1 MRCPN
6 CGQTDDKVIDTR
18 PSEENRVIRRRR
30 ECNSCGL
37 RFSTIERIEGLQLKV
52 IKKDGTR
59 QEFSREKLMSGLS
72 SACSKRPI
80 SNDQL
85 TEIVNAVEALLQD
98 QRNGEISSQA
108 VGELVMNRLREL
120 DKVAYVRFASVYR
133 DFTDVSSFT
142 REVEE
147 INRDNE

>member
-1 MRCPN
+1 MRCPK
-6 CGQTDDKVIDTR
+6 CGQNDDKVIDTR

-30 ECNSCGL
+30 ECIACGY
-37 RFSTIERIEGLQLKV
+37 RFSTIERIEGLQFKV

-59 QEFSREKLMSGLS
+59 EEFSREKLMSGLS
-72 SACSKRPI
+72 AACSKRPI

-85 TEIVNAVEALLQD
+85 MEIVNSVESLLQE
-98 QRNGEISSQA
+98 QRNGEISSNA
-108 VGELVMNRLREL
+108 IGELVMNRLKGL

-142 REVEE
+142 KEVEE
-147 INRDNE
+147 INRDSE